1 MGYQPHEGLSLES
14 KSSRRQLICSLYGR
28 QKKKNC
34 RHEGSIYLC
43 VRTSI
48 KKVTCSCS
56 AISIFALLAW
66 SASHCSF
73 RLTRSPRF
81 HLRRM
86 PHWGTTRIAPPSTAT
101 GSVLIGKPKLLTQ
114 HKKADHR
121 EGDPFFV
128 EHRRF
133 ELLTPTLPVLCATNC
148 ANAPNSGYII
158 ITSGLCKAFFSVR
171 FLNSAEPYSKVIPA
185 IILSNISRSAS
196 RFSLRP
202 PQVMLKMVFPSLN
215 RMVSADCS
223 TSPTR

>member
-158 ITSGLCKAFFSVR
+158 TSFPLCKALFSRTETNLQSGGSVRLFSVSPSR
-171 FLNSAEPYSKVIPA
+171 IRRAA
-185 IILSNISRSAS
+185 TTSRSV
-196 RFSLRP
+196 SL
-202 PQVMLKMVFPSLN
+202 PSHVTRIRN
-215 RMVSADCS
+215 CS
-223 TSPTR
+223 SGCTSSILV